1 MFILHLF
8 QWLGQSPV
16 GAFMQQSTYAFAV
29 TEMLHL
35 LSLSILGGT
44 ILIVDLRLLGV
55 GLRSQ
60 SAAALAQELKPY
72 LIGSLTVSV
81 LTGILLL
88 SEEPMK
94 CYYNEAFRL
103 KMLFLALAVFFYF
116 VIQERL
122 FQREPGGTRSL
133 FTKLAGVVSLLLW
146 LSVGLAGRAIGI
158 I

>member
-1 MFILHLF
+1 
-8 QWLGQSPV
+8 
-16 GAFMQQSTYAFAV
+16 MQQSTYAFAV
-29 TEMLHL
+29 AEMLHL

-44 ILIVDLRLLGV
+44 ILIIDLRLLGV

-60 SAAALAQELKPY
+60 SAAALAQELKPF
-72 LIGSLTVSV
+72 LIGSLTASVVS
-81 LTGILLL
+81 GILLL

-94 CYYNEAFRL
+94 CYYNQAFRL

-116 VIQERL
+116 VVQERL
-122 FQREPGGTRSL
+122 FHGEPSGRQS
-133 FTKLAGVVSLLLW
+133 FIAKLTGIVSLLLW

>member
-1 MFILHLF
+1 MFILRLF

-16 GAFMQQSTYAFAV
+16 GLFMQQSTYAFAV
-29 TEMLHL
+29 VEMLHL
-35 LSLSILGGT
+35 LSLSILGG
-44 ILIVDLRLLGV
+44 IVLIVDLRLLGV

-60 SAAALAQELKPY
+60 SASALDRELKPY

-81 LTGILLL
+81 VTGILLL

-103 KMLFLALAVFFYF
+103 KMLFLALAVLFYF
-116 VIQERL
+116 IVQERL
-122 FQREPGGTRSL
+122 FQREPSGRENL
-133 FTKLAGVVSLLLW
+133 LAKLMGVVSLLLW

>member
-1 MFILHLF
+1 MFVLHLF
-8 QWLGQSPV
+8 QWLGNSPV
-16 GAFMQQSTYAFAV
+16 GLFMQQSTYAFAV

-35 LSLSILGGT
+35 LSLSILGGA
-44 ILIVDLRLLGV
+44 ILIVNLRLLGV

-60 SAAALAQELKPY
+60 SAAALDRELKPF
-72 LIGSLTVSV
+72 LIGSLAVSV

-122 FQREPGGTRSL
+122 FQREPSGARGL
-133 FTKLAGVVSLLLW
+133 FAKLAGVISLLLW

-158 I
+158 V

>member
-8 QWLGQSPV
+8 QWLGRTPI
-16 GAFMQQSTYAFAV
+16 GIYMQQSTYAFAV
-29 TEMLHL
+29 VEMFHL
-35 LSLSILGGT
+35 LSLSILGGA
-44 ILIVDLRLLGV
+44 ILIVNLRVLGL

-60 SAAALAQELKPY
+60 SAAGLAQELKPY
-72 LIGSLTVSV
+72 LIGSLIVSV
-81 LTGILLL
+81 VTGILLL

-103 KMLFLALAVFFYF
+103 KMLFLVLAVFFYF
-116 VIQERL
+116 VIQQRL
-122 FQREPGGTRSL
+122 FLRDPNGGGNL
-133 FTKLAGVVSLLLW
+133 FAKLMGIVSLLLW

>member
-1 MFILHLF
+1 MLHVF
-8 QWLGQSPV
+8 QWLGNSPV
-16 GAFMQQSTYAFAV
+16 GIFMQQSTYAFAV

-60 SAAALAQELKPY
+60 SAAALDRELKPY

-116 VIQERL
+116 IIQERL
-122 FQREPGGTRSL
+122 FQREPSAGTNL
-133 FTKLAGVVSLLLW
+133 LAKAMGVVSLLLW